1 MAKKFKDLLQAK
13 MFAKSFIQWM
23 YTAVVQSPKGDK
35 ANKTLAKSIR
45 DLDAAIGYI
54 INDYDGQIKTLEDR
68 VKELEEQLAQ
78 K

>member
-1 MAKKFKDLLQAK
+1 MTKKFKDLLQAK

-35 ANKTLAKSIR
+35 ANKTLAKNIR
-45 DLDAAIGYI
+45 DLDASIGYI
-54 INDYDGQIKTLEDR
+54 INDYEGQIKTLEDR
-68 VKELEEQLAQ
+68 VKELEGQLAQ

>member
-1 MAKKFKDLLQAK
+1 MAKKFKDLLQAR

-23 YTAVVQSPKGDK
+23 YAAVIQSPKADK
-35 ANKTLAKSIR
+35 ANKLLAKNLR

-54 INDYDGQIKTLEDR
+54 INDYEGQIKTLEDR

>member
-13 MFAKSFIQWM
+13 MFAKAFIQWM
-23 YTAVVQSPKGDK
+23 YAAVVQSPKGDK
-35 ANKTLAKSIR
+35 ANKLLAKNVR
-45 DLDAAIGYI
+45 DLDAAIGHI
-54 INDYDGQIKTLEDR
+54 INDYEGQIKTLEDR

>member
-35 ANKTLAKSIR
+35 ANKTLAKNIR

-54 INDYDGQIKTLEDR
+54 INDYEGQIKTLGDR

>member
-35 ANKTLAKSIR
+35 ANKTLAKNIR

-54 INDYDGQIKTLEDR
+54 INDYEGQIKTLEDR
-68 VKELEEQLAQ
+68 VKEIAEQLAQ

>member
-13 MFAKSFIQWM
+13 LFAKSFIQWM
-23 YTAVVQSPKGDK
+23 YIAVVRSPKGDK
-35 ANKTLAKSIR
+35 ANKTLAKNTR

-54 INDYDGQIKTLEDR
+54 INYYEEQIKMLEDH

>member
-35 ANKTLAKSIR
+35 ANKALAKNIR

-54 INDYDGQIKTLEDR
+54 INDYEGQIKTLENC